1 MHAISSYRGNRL
13 THPHT
18 HTHTHK
24 QTGPITIHCAAAS
37 TQCNQQNRMK
47 KKHLERVQNS
57 AKASATLTYLDPNH
71 LQNLTRN
78 KSIVPSR
85 TMHTGSLQNL
95 INILQKL
102 RHMEAPE
109 FVTRWIHSFLFNR
122 QQRVT
127 LDIVYYDWLQLN
139 GGMLQGSWFGSY
151 LFLVLIDDLFQKLN
165 ATTPTLKLICTL
177 PIMPYTT
184 CRQFKV
190 DGHF

>member
-1 MHAISSYRGNRL
+1 
-13 THPHT
+13 
-18 HTHTHK
+18 
-24 QTGPITIHCAAAS
+24 
-37 TQCNQQNRMK
+37 MK

-71 LQNLTRN
+71 
-78 KSIVPSR
+78 
-85 TMHTGSLQNL
+85 LQNL

>member
-1 MHAISSYRGNRL
+1 
-13 THPHT
+13 
-18 HTHTHK
+18 
-24 QTGPITIHCAAAS
+24 
-37 TQCNQQNRMK
+37 
-47 KKHLERVQNS
+47 
-57 AKASATLTYLDPNH
+57 
-71 LQNLTRN
+71 
-78 KSIVPSR
+78 
-85 TMHTGSLQNL
+85 
-95 INILQKL
+95 
-102 RHMEAPE
+102 MEAPE